1 MSITYKTKD
10 LHLTTTASIEVFIQD
25 IDDNPPAFDH
35 PRYDVKIPENVCIL
49 VFNIYMLSY

>member
-25 IDDNPPAFDH
+25 IDDNPPAFVH
-35 PRYDVKIPENVCIL
+35 PRYEVKIPENVRIL
-49 VFNIYMLSY
+49 VFNLYILSY